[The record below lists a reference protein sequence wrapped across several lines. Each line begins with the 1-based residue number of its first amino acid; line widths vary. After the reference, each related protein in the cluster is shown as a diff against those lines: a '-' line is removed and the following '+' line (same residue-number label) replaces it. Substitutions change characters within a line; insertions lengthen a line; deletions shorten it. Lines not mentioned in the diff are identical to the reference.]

1 MNNNNKS
8 GGKSFYHFTIE
19 LLNKHHIQ
27 YLVGGAYAYM
37 EYTGIFR
44 DTKDIDIFCRHGEYE
59 KILMLFSERNYKYE
73 ITDARWIAKVFNNE
87 AEDYVD
93 IIFNNP
99 NNICPV
105 DDTWFDHA
113 KVGNLFDLPV
123 LFMAPEEMI
132 WSKIFVQDRE
142 RYDGS
147 DINHLILK
155 QTHNLD
161 WQRLNNRMK
170 PHWQLLFSQI
180 IIFQYVYPSERDAVP
195 KWLVEELSQKALD
208 QYKFTPSS
216 DKVCRG
222 PYLDNQQ
229 YEVDIKEWG
238 YRAITNK
245 TV

>member
-1 MNNNNKS
+1 MAQMNNNNSDK
-8 GGKSFYHFTIE
+8 KDFYQFTLK
-19 LLNKHHIQ
+19 LLNEHNIQ
-27 YLVGGAYAYM
+27 YLVGGAYAFR
-37 EYTGIFR
+37 EYTGIYR
-44 DTKDIDIFCRHGEYE
+44 DTKDIDIFCRHEEHE
-59 KILMLFSERNYKYE
+59 KIIKMFSERGYSYE
-73 ITDARWIAKVFNNE
+73 ITDSRWLAKIFKGQ
-87 AEDYVD
+87 DYVD

-105 DDTWFDHA
+105 DDTWFNNAVAGH
-113 KVGNLFDLPV
+113 LFDLPV
-123 LFMAPEEMI
+123 LFLSPEEMI

-147 DINHLILK
+147 DINHILLK
-155 QTHNLD
+155 KGDRID
-161 WQRLNNRMK
+161 WHRLNNKMK
-170 PHWQLLFSQI
+170 PHWQLFYAQLLN
-180 IIFQYVYPSERDAVP
+180 FQYIYPSDRDIVP
-195 KWLVEELSQKALD
+195 EWLVKELSLKAIE
-208 QYKFTPSS
+208 QYDLLPSQ